1 MIEKFDFIF
10 TTIPTYSKE
19 EEMRYLVI
27 GSGGREH
34 AIAWRLLHDGSATE
48 VYVAPGNGGIDDR
61 YRIQVSMNDFESLYT
76 ACRQKNIDVVVIG
89 PEAPLFDGVVDF
101 MQSRGIRVFGPTAKA
116 AQLEGSKLFAKYI
129 MQKYNVP
136 TAHYREFK
144 GKESLIDY
152 IESSAVFPVVI
163 KLDGLAAG
171 KGVGVCKTKESALQF
186 IHEMVKD
193 DAKVFVEDFCDGEEA
208 SVLGISDGTTVLPFI
223 AAQDHKRVFDNDE
236 GPNTGG
242 MGAYAPA
249 PVVTS
254 RILERV
260 HREILQPVILGM
272 KNEGMPF
279 AGILY
284 AGLIIKGNDI
294 KVLEFN
300 VRFGDPE
307 TQVLLPLVNGKLG
320 DFINAAIDGTLSS
333 MNLSFRNKHAIT
345 VVLASGGYPGSYK
358 TGFPIKGIDQLP
370 EDILVFHAGTKRN
383 GQVLTSGGRVLNITA
398 VADTLE
404 DAYTKVYSVIPSIS
418 FEGMHYRKDIGFR
431 ALKKR
436 T

>member
-1 MIEKFDFIF
+1 
-10 TTIPTYSKE
+10 
-19 EEMRYLVI
+19 MRYLVI

-61 YRIQVSMNDFESLYT
+61 YRVAIAINDFESMYT
-76 ACRQKNIDVVVIG
+76 FCKSKSIDVVVVG
-89 PEAPLFDGVVDF
+89 PEAPLVNGIVDF
-101 MQSRGIRVFGPTAKA
+101 LHNKGIRVFGPTAKA

-136 TAHYREFK
+136 TAQFREFK
-144 GKESLIDY
+144 DKNDLLHY
-152 IESSAVFPVVI
+152 IESLTEYPIVI

-171 KGVGVCKTKESALQF
+171 KGVGVCNTKHDAIQF
-186 IHEMVKD
+186 INTMINHD
-193 DAKVFVEDFCDGEEA
+193 TRVFVEDFCAGEEA
-208 SVLGISDGTTVLPFI
+208 SVLGISDGKTVVPFI
-223 AAQDHKRVFDNDE
+223 AAQDHKRAFDNDE

-249 PVVTS
+249 PIVDS
-254 RILERV
+254 RILGRV
-260 HREILQPVILGM
+260 HREILQPVIQGM
-272 KNEGMPF
+272 NKEGIPF

-284 AGLIIKGNDI
+284 AGIIIKDGMI

-307 TQVLLPLVNGKLG
+307 TQVLLPLLNGKLG
-320 DFINAAIDGTLSS
+320 DYINAAIDGTLSS
-333 MNLSFRNKHAIT
+333 TNLSFRNKHAVT
-345 VVLASGGYPGSYK
+345 VVLASGGYPGSYA
-358 TGFPIKGIDQLP
+358 TGLPIHGLDQIHN
-370 EDILVFHAGTKRN
+370 DILIFHAGTKREGN
-383 GQVLTSGGRVLNITA
+383 TIVANGGRVLNVTA
-398 VADTLE
+398 IADSLE
-404 DAYTKVYSVIPSIS
+404 EAYNKVYSVIPLLS

-436 T
+436 A

>member
-1 MIEKFDFIF
+1 
-10 TTIPTYSKE
+10 
-19 EEMRYLVI
+19 MRYLVV

-34 AIAWRLLHDGSATE
+34 AIAWRLLHDGSASE

-61 YRIQVSMNDFESLYT
+61 YRINIAVNDFESLY
-76 ACRQKNIDVVVIG
+76 AVCRQKNIDVVVIG
-89 PEAPLFDGVVDF
+89 PEAPLVDGVVDF
-101 MQSRGIRVFGPTAKA
+101 LQNKGITVFGPTAKA

-144 GKESLIDY
+144 GKGSLINY
-152 IESSAVFPVVI
+152 IASLQQFPVVI

-171 KGVGVCKTKESALQF
+171 KGVGVCKDRESALQF
-186 IHEMVKD
+186 ISDMVKD
-193 DAKVFVEDFCDGEEA
+193 DTRVFVEDFCDGEEA

-260 HREILQPVILGM
+260 HREILTPVIQGM

-279 AGILY
+279 VGILY
-284 AGLIIKGNDI
+284 AGLIINNNTI
-294 KVLEFN
+294 NVLEFN

-307 TQVLLPLVNGKLG
+307 AQVLLPLINGKLG
-320 DFINAAIDGTLSS
+320 DYILAAVEGKLST

-358 TGFPIKGIDQLP
+358 TGFPIKGLDQVP
-370 EDILVFHAGTKRN
+370 DDILVFHAGTKRN
-383 GQVLTSGGRVLNITA
+383 GQVVTNGGRVLNITA

-404 DAYTKVYSVIPSIS
+404 DAYKKVYNAIPSIS
-418 FEGMHYRKDIGFR
+418 FEGMHYRRDIGFR

-436 T
+436 S

>member
-1 MIEKFDFIF
+1 
-10 TTIPTYSKE
+10 
-19 EEMRYLVI
+19 MRYLVV

-34 AIAWRLLHDGSATE
+34 AIAWRLLHDGSARE

-61 YRIQVSMNDFESLYT
+61 FRIQVDANDFESLYT
-76 ACRQKNIDVVVIG
+76 VCRQKNIDSVVIG
-89 PEAPLFDGVVDF
+89 PEAPLVGGVVDF
-101 MQSRGIRVFGPTAKA
+101 LQNRGIRVFGPNASA

-136 TAHYREFK
+136 TAHFREFK
-144 GKESLIDY
+144 GKESLIGY
-152 IESSAVFPVVI
+152 VESLHTFPVVI

-171 KGVGVCKTKESALQF
+171 KGVGVCKDRDSALKF

-223 AAQDHKRVFDNDE
+223 AAQDHKRVYDNDE

-249 PVVTS
+249 PIVTS

-260 HREILQPVILGM
+260 HREILQPVIMGM
-272 KNEGMPF
+272 KQEGMPF
-279 AGILY
+279 VGILY
-284 AGLIIKGNDI
+284 AGLVIKGNDI

-320 DFINAAIDGTLSS
+320 DFIQAAIDGKLNG

-345 VVLASGGYPGSYK
+345 VVLASGGYPGSYT
-358 TGFPIKGIDQLP
+358 TGLPITGLDKLP
-370 EDILVFHAGTKRN
+370 EDILVFHAGTKRD
-383 GQVLTSGGRVLNITA
+383 GQLLTSGGRVLNITA
-398 VADTLE
+398 IADSLE
-404 DAYTKVYSVIPSIS
+404 EAYHKVYGAIPSVS

-436 T
+436 L

>member
-1 MIEKFDFIF
+1 
-10 TTIPTYSKE
+10 
-19 EEMRYLVI
+19 MRYLVV

-34 AIAWRLLHDGSATE
+34 AIAWKLIHDGSASE
-48 VYVAPGNGGIDDR
+48 VYVAPGNGGIDER
-61 YRIQVSMNDFESLYT
+61 FRIQVAVNDFESLYT
-76 ACRQKNIDVVVIG
+76 ICKQKNIDIVIIG
-89 PEAPLFDGVVDF
+89 PEAPLVDGVVDF
-101 MQSRGIRVFGPTAKA
+101 LQNRGITVFGPTAQA

-136 TAHYREFK
+136 TAHFREFK
-144 GKESLIDY
+144 DKESLTGY
-152 IESSAVFPVVI
+152 IESSSVFPVVI

-171 KGVGVCKTKESALQF
+171 KGVGVFRDRETALQF

-193 DAKVFVEDFCDGEEA
+193 NTKVFVEDFCDGEEA

-223 AAQDHKRVFDNDE
+223 AAQDHKRVYDNDE

-272 KNEGMPF
+272 KNEGIPF
-279 AGILY
+279 VGILY

-307 TQVLLPLVNGKLG
+307 TQVLLPLLSGKLG
-320 DFINAAIDGTLSS
+320 DFIKAAIDGKLSGI
-333 MNLSFRNKHAIT
+333 NLSFMNKHAIT
-345 VVLASGGYPGSYK
+345 VVLASGGYPGSYT
-358 TGFPIKGIDQLP
+358 TGLPITGLERLP
-370 EDILVFHAGTKRN
+370 EDILVFHAGTKRD
-383 GQVLTSGGRVLNITA
+383 GQLLTSGGRVLNITA
-398 VADTLE
+398 IADSLE
-404 DAYTKVYSVIPSIS
+404 EAYHKVYDAIPSVS

-431 ALKKR
+431 ALKKN

>member
-1 MIEKFDFIF
+1 
-10 TTIPTYSKE
+10 
-19 EEMRYLVI
+19 MRYLVV

-34 AIAWRLLHDGSATE
+34 AIAWRLIHDGSASE
-48 VYVAPGNGGIDDR
+48 VYVAPGNGGIDER
-61 YRIQVSMNDFESLYT
+61 FRIQVAVNDFESLYT
-76 ACRQKNIDVVVIG
+76 ICKQKNIDIVIIG
-89 PEAPLFDGVVDF
+89 PEAPLVDGVVDF
-101 MQSRGIRVFGPTAKA
+101 LQNRGVRVFGPTAQA

-136 TAHYREFK
+136 TAHFREFK
-144 GKESLIDY
+144 GKESLIEY

-171 KGVGVCKTKESALQF
+171 KGVGVCRDRETALQF

-193 DAKVFVEDFCDGEEA
+193 NAKVFVEDFCDGEEA

-223 AAQDHKRVFDNDE
+223 AAQDHKRVYDNDE

-279 AGILY
+279 VGILY

-320 DFINAAIDGTLSS
+320 DFIQAAIDGKLSS
-333 MNLSFRNKHAIT
+333 MNLTFRNKHAIT

-358 TGFPIKGIDQLP
+358 TGLPITGLDQLP
-370 EDILVFHAGTKRN
+370 EDILVFHAGTKRD
-383 GQVLTSGGRVLNITA
+383 GQLLTNGGRVLNITA
-398 VADTLE
+398 IADSLE
-404 DAYTKVYSVIPSIS
+404 EAYHKVYNAIPSVS

-436 T
+436 P

>member
-1 MIEKFDFIF
+1 
-10 TTIPTYSKE
+10 
-19 EEMRYLVI
+19 MRYLVV

-34 AIAWRLLHDGSATE
+34 AIAWRLLHDGSARE
-48 VYVAPGNGGIDDR
+48 VYVAPGNGGIDER
-61 YRIQVSMNDFESLYT
+61 FTIQVAVNDFESLYT
-76 ACRQKNIDVVVIG
+76 ICKQKNIDIVVIG
-89 PEAPLFDGVVDF
+89 PEAPLVDGVVDF
-101 MQSRGIRVFGPTAKA
+101 LQKRGIKVFGPTADA

-136 TAHYREFK
+136 TAHFREFK
-144 GKESLIDY
+144 GKESLIGY
-152 IESSAVFPVVI
+152 IESSAQFPVVI

-171 KGVGVCKTKESALQF
+171 KGVGVCRDRESALQF
-186 IHEMVKD
+186 IHEMVKED
-193 DAKVFVEDFCDGEEA
+193 TKVFVEDFCDGEEA
-208 SVLGISDGTTVLPFI
+208 SVLGISDGTSVLPFI
-223 AAQDHKRVFDNDE
+223 AAQDHKRVYDNDE

-279 AGILY
+279 VGILY
-284 AGLIIKGNDI
+284 AGLIIKGDDI

-307 TQVLLPLVNGKLG
+307 TQVLLPLINGKLG
-320 DFINAAIDGTLSS
+320 DFIQAAIDGKLSGL
-333 MNLSFRNKHAIT
+333 NLSFRNKHAIT

-358 TGFPIKGIDQLP
+358 TGLPIMGLDKLP
-370 EDILVFHAGTKRN
+370 EDILVFHAGTKRD

-398 VADTLE
+398 IADSLE
-404 DAYTKVYSVIPSIS
+404 EAYNKVYNAIPSVF

-436 T
+436 P

>member
-1 MIEKFDFIF
+1 
-10 TTIPTYSKE
+10 
-19 EEMRYLVI
+19 MRYLVV

-34 AIAWRLLHDGSATE
+34 AIAWRLIHDGSASE
-48 VYVAPGNGGIDDR
+48 VYVAPGNGGIDER
-61 YRIQVSMNDFESLYT
+61 FRVQVAVNDFESLYT
-76 ACRQKNIDVVVIG
+76 ICKQKNIDIVIIG
-89 PEAPLFDGVVDF
+89 PEAPLVDGVVDF
-101 MQSRGIRVFGPTAKA
+101 LQNRGIPVFGPTAQA

-136 TAHYREFK
+136 TAHFREFK
-144 GKESLIDY
+144 DKESLIGY

-171 KGVGVCKTKESALQF
+171 KGVGVCRDRETALQF

-223 AAQDHKRVFDNDE
+223 AAQDHKRVYDNDE

-279 AGILY
+279 VGILY
-284 AGLIIKGNDI
+284 AGLIIKGHDI

-307 TQVLLPLVNGKLG
+307 TQVLLPLINGKLG
-320 DFINAAIDGTLSS
+320 DFIQAAISGKLSS

-358 TGFPIKGIDQLP
+358 TGLPITGLDQLP
-370 EDILVFHAGTKRN
+370 EDILVFHAGTRRD
-383 GQVLTSGGRVLNITA
+383 GQLLTSGGRVLNITA
-398 VADTLE
+398 IADSLE
-404 DAYTKVYSVIPSIS
+404 DAYDKVYNAIPSVS

-436 T
+436 P